1 MNVLTLGLFVPPDEF
16 IFPLMRL
23 GLSRSLIEYI
33 AWPLVQ
39 IAVMLTIV
47 MTVVAYLTLA
57 ERKIS
62 AWMQV
67 RVGPNRVGPWG
78 ILQPLADGL
87 KLILKEDI
95 IPLGA
100 DHAMFSL
107 APVLSM
113 VAALTVL
120 VLLPYGPLFAS
131 ITDVNIGLLFIFSFS
146 SIGILGLIL
155 GGWASNSKYPLLG
168 ALRSSAQMISYEVV
182 LATSIIGA
190 LMFTRTLSMQGIVEA
205 QKATGIWL
213 ALFQLP
219 AFVIYLFSAIAE
231 TNRAPFDLPE
241 AESELVGGFH
251 TEYSGFRFSIFFI
264 AEYANMV
271 VVSAIAA
278 TVFLGGWYLP
288 LGDTLSA
295 WVEARP
301 TIQVALGVFVFAAKV
316 GAVLYLFFWLRWT
329 FPRYRYDQL
338 MDIGWKWM
346 LPAALANVMLTAV
359 VFVVGQQFG
368 LVQRSGLFLHVSPV
382 GKLYFVGASL
392 LSMIPILILLNIIN
406 RDTRMFN
413 LRAQR
418 TKIPFS
424 TRYARPAESKPAPAS
439 EAESGA

>member
-1 MNVLTLGLFVPPDEF
+1 
-16 IFPLMRL
+16 
-23 GLSRSLIEYI
+23 
-33 AWPLVQ
+33 
-39 IAVMLTIV
+39 
-47 MTVVAYLTLA
+47 
-57 ERKIS
+57 
-62 AWMQV
+62 
-67 RVGPNRVGPWG
+67 
-78 ILQPLADGL
+78 
-87 KLILKEDI
+87 
-95 IPLGA
+95 
-100 DHAMFSL
+100 
-107 APVLSM
+107 
-113 VAALTVL
+113 
-120 VLLPYGPLFAS
+120 
-131 ITDVNIGLLFIFSFS
+131 
-146 SIGILGLIL
+146 
-155 GGWASNSKYPLLG
+155 
-168 ALRSSAQMISYEVV
+168 
-182 LATSIIGA
+182 GA

-205 QKATGIWL
+205 QKSTGIWL
-213 ALFQLP
+213 GLFQLP

-301 TIQVALGVFVFAAKV
+301 TIQVALGVIVFAAKV

-368 LVQRSGLFLHVSPV
+368 LVQRSGLFLQVSPV
-382 GKLYFVGASL
+382 GKLYFVGMSL

-424 TRYARPAESKPAPAS
+424 TRYAQRAEPKPAPAS